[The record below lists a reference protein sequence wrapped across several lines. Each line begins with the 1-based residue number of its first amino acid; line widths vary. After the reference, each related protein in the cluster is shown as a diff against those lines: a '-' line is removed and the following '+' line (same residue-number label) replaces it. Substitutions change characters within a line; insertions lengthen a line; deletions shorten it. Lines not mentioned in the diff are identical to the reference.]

1 MRKLLFI
8 CFVFLSACTKSGF
21 LSGKPDNALVVP
33 TTLPELQAILDNDK
47 TMNGST
53 DEFTGGPTPAVLLE
67 GTDDYFMPGD
77 NYVTL
82 TAYAQSVYTWAKDNT
97 YGGMTSTGDW
107 DFPYK
112 VVFYSNIVLEGLQK
126 ITRTAGNA
134 AAFDNT
140 LGSALFFRSWSF
152 YQLAQAFAPL
162 YNKATAA
169 TDLGIPLRLSPDITT
184 PTTRASLEATYA
196 QVLGDLK
203 TAMNL
208 LPITPAFK
216 TRPSKP
222 AAYALLARVYLSMQ
236 DYPNAGLYADSCLA
250 LYNTLLDYNTLDVS
264 SNTPVPRFNGE
275 VIFASLVQDV
285 PNNELYRA
293 SLVRIDTALVASYDA
308 DDLRKTIFFRPRP
321 NGWYSF
327 KGSYDG
333 SAVPFTGLAVD
344 EVYLIR
350 AEARARQDGL
360 AGALQDINTV
370 LKHRYVTGSF
380 VPVTANNATEALKV
394 ILKERRKELLQ
405 RGTRWTDLRRLN
417 TDPAFAKTLERV
429 VNGNTYTLVPG
440 DLRYTWPIPP
450 AVLSFNPGML
460 QNPR

>member
-1 MRKLLFI
+1 MKKYYWVLLL
-8 CFVFLSACTKSGF
+8 CFSCTKTGF
-21 LSGKPDNALVVP
+21 LSDKPDNALVVP

-47 TMNGST
+47 TINGST
-53 DEFTGGPTPAVLLE
+53 NEFTGGPTPAVLLE
-67 GTDDYFMPGD
+67 GTDDYFMPD
-77 NYVTL
+77 ENYVTL
-82 TAYAQSVYTWAKDNT
+82 TAYAQSVYTWSKDNT

-126 ITRTAGNA
+126 IERSPENA
-134 AAFDNT
+134 AAYDNAH
-140 LGSALFFRSWSF
+140 GSGLFFRAWSF

-169 TDLGIPLRLSPDITT
+169 TDLGIPLRLSADINT
-184 PTTRASLEATYA
+184 PSTRASLEATYD

-203 TAMNL
+203 TAVAL
-208 LPITPAFK
+208 LPVTPAFK

-236 DYPNAGLYADSCLA
+236 DYPNAGLYADSSLA
-250 LYNTLLDYNTLDVS
+250 LYHTLLDYNTLDDAT
-264 SNTPVPRFNGE
+264 NTPFPRFNDE

-293 SLVRIDTALVASYDA
+293 SLVRIDTALYASYGDH
-308 DDLRKTIFFRPRP
+308 DLRKTLFFRPRD
-321 NGWYSF
+321 NGWFSF

-344 EVYLIR
+344 EVYLTR
-350 AEARARQDGL
+350 AEARARLNDA
-360 AGALQDINTV
+360 AGALLDLNTI
-370 LKHRYVTGSF
+370 LKERYLTGSF
-380 VPVTANNATEALKV
+380 VPVTDITAALAV
-394 ILKERRKELLQ
+394 VLTERRKELLQ

-417 TDPAFAKTLERV
+417 TEPSFAKTLERV
-429 VNGNTYTLVPG
+429 VGGATYTLPPG

-450 AVLSFNPGML
+450 AVLSFNPGMP